1 MNATQRRLEGKV
13 ALIVGAGQ
21 TPGPKMGNGRATAL
35 LFAREGAQVL
45 AADQNIASA
54 EETVALIQSEGGS
67 AAAVETDVTDESS
80 IQRAVHDCTQRWN
93 RLDILH
99 NNVGISVAG
108 GDAPVT
114 EITVEAFDR
123 IMAVNLRSVVLA
135 CKHALPIMRD
145 QGSGV
150 ILTISSI
157 AALVILYSSAQAGS
171 IRIGTEG
178 AYPPWNA
185 KDESGKLIGF
195 EVELAGWLC
204 IYMKADCTLVEQ
216 DWDGMIPGLIM
227 RKYDAIMA
235 GMSITDERMKTI
247 NFSQGYADEVASLAV
262 MKGSSLEGMDTPKAI
277 NLSTGGGAAKKA
289 LKTLTAALAGKT
301 IGVQTAT
308 IHQNFLESG
317 DVGNVKVRTYKT
329 QDEVN
334 LDLAAGR
341 IDAALAAAVAFTDYA
356 EKSGK
361 PVVLVGPTFSGGAFG
376 NGVGVGIR
384 KADTQLL
391 EDFNK
396 AIDSARKSGKISE
409 LAIRWFGFDASM

>member
-1 MNATQRRLEGKV
+1 MK
-13 ALIVGAGQ
+13 
-21 TPGPKMGNGRATAL
+21 
-35 LFAREGAQVL
+35 
-45 AADQNIASA
+45 NIFKFF
-54 EETVALIQSEGGS
+54 L
-67 AAAVETDVTDESS
+67 
-80 IQRAVHDCTQRWN
+80 
-93 RLDILH
+93 
-99 NNVGISVAG
+99 
-108 GDAPVT
+108 
-114 EITVEAFDR
+114 
-123 IMAVNLRSVVLA
+123 
-135 CKHALPIMRD
+135 
-145 QGSGV
+145 
-150 ILTISSI
+150 SSI
-157 AALVILYSSAQAGS
+157 AALAIFFSSAQADS

-195 EVELAGWLC
+195 EVELANFLC
-204 IYMKADCTLVEQ
+204 IYMEADCTIVEQ
-216 DWDGMIPGLIM
+216 DWDGMIPGLLM
-227 RKYDAIMA
+227 KKYDAIMA

-262 MKGSSLEGMDTPKAI
+262 MKGSSLEGMDTPKGI
-277 NLSTGGGAAKKA
+277 NLSKGGSDVKKA

-317 DVGNVKVRTYKT
+317 DVGTVKIRTYKT

-361 PVVLVGPTFSGGAFG
+361 AVVLVGPTFSGGAFG

-384 KADTQLL
+384 KDDTALL
-391 EDFNK
+391 KKFNAAINK
-396 AIDSARKSGKISE
+396 ARKTGKISE
-409 LAIRWFGFDASM
+409 LAIKWFGFDASM

>member
-1 MNATQRRLEGKV
+1 MKNIYKFFLSFLV
-13 ALIVGAGQ
+13 AL
-21 TPGPKMGNGRATAL
+21 
-35 LFAREGAQVL
+35 VL
-45 AADQNIASA
+45 ISSTASA
-54 EETVALIQSEGGS
+54 DKI
-67 AAAVETDVTDESS
+67 
-80 IQRAVHDCTQRWN
+80 
-93 RLDILH
+93 
-99 NNVGISVAG
+99 
-108 GDAPVT
+108 
-114 EITVEAFDR
+114 
-123 IMAVNLRSVVLA
+123 
-135 CKHALPIMRD
+135 K
-145 QGSGV
+145 
-150 ILTISSI
+150 
-157 AALVILYSSAQAGS
+157 
-171 IRIGTEG
+171 IGTEG

-195 EVELAGWLC
+195 EVELANFLC
-204 IYMKADCTLVEQ
+204 IYMEADCTIVEQ
-216 DWDGMIPGLIM
+216 DWDGMIPGLVM

-235 GMSITDERMKTI
+235 GMSITGERMKTI

-277 NLSTGGGAAKKA
+277 NLSTGGGDVKKA

-317 DVGNVKVRTYKT
+317 DVGSIKIKTYKT

-384 KADTQLL
+384 KDDTNLL
-391 EDFNK
+391 KRFNK
-396 AIDSARKSGKISE
+396 AIDVARKNGKISE
-409 LAIRWFGFDASM
+409 LAIKWFGFDASM

>member
-1 MNATQRRLEGKV
+1 MKNIFKFILSSV
-13 ALIVGAGQ
+13 AAL
-21 TPGPKMGNGRATAL
+21 ML
-35 LFAREGAQVL
+35 LFSTAQS
-45 AADQNIASA
+45 D
-54 EETVALIQSEGGS
+54 
-67 AAAVETDVTDESS
+67 S
-80 IQRAVHDCTQRWN
+80 I
-93 RLDILH
+93 
-99 NNVGISVAG
+99 
-108 GDAPVT
+108 
-114 EITVEAFDR
+114 
-123 IMAVNLRSVVLA
+123 
-135 CKHALPIMRD
+135 K
-145 QGSGV
+145 
-150 ILTISSI
+150 
-157 AALVILYSSAQAGS
+157 
-171 IRIGTEG
+171 IGTEG

-195 EVELAGWLC
+195 EVELANWLC

-235 GMSITDERMKTI
+235 GMSITGERMKTI

-277 NLSTGGGAAKKA
+277 NLSIGGSDVKKA

-317 DVGNVKVRTYKT
+317 DVGSVKVRTYKT

-384 KADTQLL
+384 KDDTDLL
-391 EDFNK
+391 KRFNK
-396 AIDSARKSGKISE
+396 AINTARKNGKISE
-409 LAIRWFGFDASM
+409 LAIKWFGFDASM

>member
-1 MNATQRRLEGKV
+1 MNKFRIFFLS
-13 ALIVGAGQ
+13 I
-21 TPGPKMGNGRATAL
+21 
-35 LFAREGAQVL
+35 
-45 AADQNIASA
+45 IASA
-54 EETVALIQSEGGS
+54 FLL
-67 AAAVETDVTDESS
+67 SS
-80 IQRAVHDCTQRWN
+80 
-93 RLDILH
+93 
-99 NNVGISVAG
+99 NVFA
-108 GDAPVT
+108 D
-114 EITVEAFDR
+114 
-123 IMAVNLRSVVLA
+123 
-135 CKHALPIMRD
+135 K
-145 QGSGV
+145 
-150 ILTISSI
+150 
-157 AALVILYSSAQAGS
+157 

-195 EVELAGWLC
+195 EVELANFLC
-204 IYMKADCTLVEQ
+204 IYMEADCTLVEQ

-277 NLSTGGGAAKKA
+277 NLSIGGGDVKKA
-289 LKTLTAALAGKT
+289 LKTLTASLAGKT
-301 IGVQTAT
+301 VGVQTAT

-317 DVGNVKVRTYKT
+317 DVGSVKIRTYKT

-384 KADTQLL
+384 KSDTDLL
-391 EDFNK
+391 NKFNK
-396 AIDSARKSGKISE
+396 AINTARKNGKISE
-409 LAIRWFGFDASM
+409 LAIKWFGFDASM

>member
-1 MNATQRRLEGKV
+1 MKKICKFFLSSLV
-13 ALIVGAGQ
+13 ALVLISS
-21 TPGPKMGNGRATAL
+21 TAL
-35 LFAREGAQVL
+35 
-45 AADQNIASA
+45 ADKI
-54 EETVALIQSEGGS
+54 
-67 AAAVETDVTDESS
+67 
-80 IQRAVHDCTQRWN
+80 
-93 RLDILH
+93 
-99 NNVGISVAG
+99 
-108 GDAPVT
+108 
-114 EITVEAFDR
+114 
-123 IMAVNLRSVVLA
+123 
-135 CKHALPIMRD
+135 K
-145 QGSGV
+145 
-150 ILTISSI
+150 
-157 AALVILYSSAQAGS
+157 
-171 IRIGTEG
+171 IGTEG

-195 EVELAGWLC
+195 EVELANFLC
-204 IYMKADCTLVEQ
+204 IYMEADCTIVEQ
-216 DWDGMIPGLIM
+216 DWDGMIPGLVM

-235 GMSITDERMKTI
+235 GMSITGERMKTI

-277 NLSTGGGAAKKA
+277 NLSTGGGDVKKA

-317 DVGNVKVRTYKT
+317 DVGSIKIKTYKT

-384 KADTQLL
+384 KDDTNLL
-391 EDFNK
+391 KRFNK
-396 AIDSARKSGKISE
+396 AIDVARKNGKISE
-409 LAIRWFGFDASM
+409 LAIKWFGFDASM